1 MGVHEK
7 GKILKRCLFGLDAL
21 PPKWSRCTH
30 SMALPLSRNHS
41 IKFYAI
47 TGYNAARHRDLDA
60 GVDRLAIPLG
70 RGL

>member
-21 PPKWSRCTH
+21 LPKRSRCTH

-47 TGYNAARHRDLDA
+47 TGLQRCPPGRPR
-60 GVDRLAIPLG
+60 DRLAVPLG
-70 RGL
+70 RRF